1 MIVVIFSRRHGG
13 GPGWRGPEDAGS
25 ATHWGAGARLE
36 AFGMFGAVGSVEV
49 PGDVASADRIACS
62 NAHRGEVGRW
72 LLGRAAVL
80 IW

>member
-1 MIVVIFSRRHGG
+1 MARSRGCRSSH
-13 GPGWRGPEDAGS
+13 P
-25 ATHWGAGARLE
+25 WGAGARLE

-49 PGDVASADRIACS
+49 PGDVASADGMACS
-62 NAHRGEVGRW
+62 NAYRGVVSRW